1 MAKKK
6 ESFKICIVDDES
18 LIIDM
23 YRIKLEANGFKV
35 VSAVDGADGFDVI
48 KNERPDLA
56 LVDIIMPNNDGFQL
70 IEKLKNNQNLRK
82 IPIIV
87 LTNLDGP
94 EIREKASR
102 LGVLFF
108 LVKPHF
114 MPSQV
119 VKIIKEALAAKKG
132 DYIA

>member
-1 MAKKK
+1 MSKK

-35 VSAVDGADGFDVI
+35 ISAIDGVEGFNI
-48 KNERPDLA
+48 IERERPDLA
-56 LVDIIMPNNDGFQL
+56 LIDIIMPHNDGFQL
-70 IEKLKNNQNLRK
+70 IEKLKNNQTLRK

-119 VKIIKEALAAKKG
+119 VEIIKEALAAKKG
-132 DYIA
+132 DYAA

>member
-1 MAKKK
+1 MIKKQN
-6 ESFKICIVDDES
+6 FKICIIDDEP

-23 YRIKLEANGFKV
+23 YRIKLEASGFKV
-35 VSAVDGADGFDVI
+35 VSAVDGAEGFNII
-48 KNERPDLA
+48 KREHPDLA
-56 LVDIIMPNNDGFQL
+56 LVDIIMPDNDGFQL
-70 IEKLKNNQNLRK
+70 IKKLKKDQILKK

-94 EIREKASR
+94 EIRKEASR

-119 VKIIKEALAAKKG
+119 VKIIKEALTAKKG
-132 DYIA
+132 NYIA

>member
-1 MAKKK
+1 MIKKQNY
-6 ESFKICIVDDES
+6 KICIVDDEP

-23 YRIKLEANGFKV
+23 YRIKLEASGFKV
-35 VSAVDGADGFDVI
+35 VSAIDGIEGFNVI
-48 KNERPDLA
+48 KKEHPDLA
-56 LVDIIMPNNDGFQL
+56 LIDVIMPRNDGFQL
-70 IEKLKNNQNLRK
+70 IKKLKKDQTLKK
-82 IPIIV
+82 IPIII

-94 EIREKASR
+94 EIRKEASR

-119 VKIIKEALAAKKG
+119 VKIIEEALRAKNG
-132 DYIA
+132 NYIA